1 MAEAPGGQPEPVSSH
16 TAIALARPGLESSV
30 PQTLRDN
37 TSAPWHVPSQND
49 SMGWKKLEI
58 DKSVCFC
65 YLLRGHTLLKHP
77 VPEVAAFEYQC
88 KWKALCAVFTLKK
101 KIQGAGMQ
109 DIIRQRKCSPQ
120 IIIMANCMFSLT
132 QSSASKGS
140 SGNFCGQHQFSI
152 TPAFCGEQ
160 KMSGYGPA
168 LPASFST
175 LPV

>member
-1 MAEAPGGQPEPVSSH
+1 MEGFVRSLY
-16 TAIALARPGLESSV
+16 I
-30 PQTLRDN
+30 
-37 TSAPWHVPSQND
+37 
-49 SMGWKKLEI
+49 
-58 DKSVCFC
+58 
-65 YLLRGHTLLKHP
+65 
-77 VPEVAAFEYQC
+77 
-88 KWKALCAVFTLKK
+88 KK

-175 LPV
+175 LPIWNFYQSSHPKKQKTEQKNKTCRAEVSTKSLPACTAWEQFHKHQAINSKQHLLGAWGQHKTSYYDPKTNYSLIHFKQTIH